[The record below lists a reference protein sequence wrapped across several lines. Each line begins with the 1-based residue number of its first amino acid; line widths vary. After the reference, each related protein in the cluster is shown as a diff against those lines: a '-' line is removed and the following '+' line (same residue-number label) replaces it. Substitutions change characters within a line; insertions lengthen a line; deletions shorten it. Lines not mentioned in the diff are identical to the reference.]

1 MTKLEIFLILYI
13 ILSNIIMALFV
24 NTNRNKTLLQIIY
37 AIVGFP
43 LTTII
48 LSIQELIDKKRR
60 KNDGY

>member
-24 NTNRNKTLLQIIY
+24 NTNREKTLLQIIY

-43 LTTII
+43 LTAII
-48 LSIQELIDKKRR
+48 LSIQSIIEKK
-60 KNDGY
+60 KEKI

>member
-24 NTNRNKTLLQIIY
+24 NTNREKTLLQIIY

-43 LTTII
+43 LTAII
-48 LSIQELIDKKRR
+48 LSIQCIIEKK
-60 KNDGY
+60 KEKI